1 MTDINGIIN
10 NPFIVNNKLINREAN
25 DEFIT
30 KYSSA
35 PVYEKLGVKHPLINF
50 NLNGNSN
57 VTTTNDNYE
66 QLQELNIRNKLK
78 RPHKFKLDD
87 PFLIDKD
94 IRNNSNSNFNKFN
107 YTDNYKIEIMTA
119 KEILQNLDD
128 SSLDEQNREE
138 KEVPIKIII
147 AKEIQQNRLP
157 SKIQQNLDDSS
168 LDEQN
173 REEKE
178 VAIKIIIAKEIHQ
191 NRLPSK
197 IRTR

>member
-1 MTDINGIIN
+1 MTDINGTIN

-66 QLQELNIRNKLK
+66 QLQELNIRNELE

-107 YTDNYKIEIMTA
+107 YTDNYKI
-119 KEILQNLDD
+119 
-128 SSLDEQNREE
+128 
-138 KEVPIKIII
+138 KIII
-147 AKEIQQNRLP
+147 AKEIQTNLDDSNLDDSNLDKQNREIEVP
-157 SKIQQNLDDSS
+157 IKIKIKIAKEIQQKIQQN
-168 LDEQN
+168 
-173 REEKE
+173 
-178 VAIKIIIAKEIHQ
+178 IEIRKVQ
-191 NRLPSK
+191 
-197 IRTR
+197 T